1 MRTRSLVLIL
11 LLLCTAV
18 PALAGDTHPFN
29 VQDMWTM
36 KRISDPQLSPDG
48 KWVLFTLRTQD
59 FEANKGRTDL
69 WVIGVDGKNQRQL
82 TNDPANDSGGRWSP
96 DGQSIYFTSSRSG
109 SSQIW
114 KLAFSGGEAVQ
125 LTKLPLDVANIVVS
139 GDGSQLAFSAS
150 VFPNMSM
157 DESAKKV
164 AAKEADKAKGQVYD
178 QLMFRHWDTWWDGRR
193 SHVFV
198 MPSAGGD
205 AVDVM
210 KSMDA
215 DSPSIPFGGGEE
227 FTFTPDGKSIVFS
240 AKNVGREEAWSTNSD
255 LFVVP
260 LDGSSAPRT
269 LTEANKALDTRPV
282 FSPDGKSLAYLAM
295 ARPGFEADRQGI
307 MVMSWPAGEPRDIA
321 PKWDRSAESMAWSKD
336 GKTMYVVATNLGHQ
350 SLFSIDVAKGSTK
363 TLVSWGW
370 VNSIAGVSGKKV
382 IYDMD
387 HLRSPSELY
396 SASNDKDIMQ
406 LTSVNKDLLASVR
419 FGEPEQF
426 TFKGANNDEV
436 YAWAVR
442 PADFDASKKYPVA
455 LIVHGGPQGSMSNHF
470 HYRWNPEI
478 YAAHGYAVVFVD
490 FHGSTGYGQKFC
502 DDISNDWGGKP
513 LEDVQKGLDAAL
525 AKYTYMDKDNVVA
538 LGASYGA
545 WMMNWMAGQMP
556 DRFKAFVSHD
566 GNLDE
571 RFAYFDTEELW
582 FPEWEH
588 GGTPWDNPAGYAKH
602 NPIEFVN
609 KWKTPMLVI
618 HGGLDFRIPYTNGI
632 ATFTALQRRGIPSK
646 FLYFPDEN
654 HWVLHAANSIQW
666 HKEVLAW
673 IDQWTKTGTAGTSG
687 AASGTK

>member
-1 MRTRSLVLIL
+1 MRRILITTAL
-11 LLLCTAV
+11 LLITVSAF
-18 PALAGDTHPFN
+18 AADTHLFN
-29 VQDMWTM
+29 VHDMWSM

-69 WVIGVDGKNQRQL
+69 WVIGVDGKNERQL
-82 TNDPANDSGGRWSP
+82 TNNPANDSGGRWSP
-96 DGQSIYFTSSRSG
+96 DGQSIYFTSTRSG

-114 KLAFSGGEAVQ
+114 KLAASGGEAVQ
-125 LTKLPLDVANIVVS
+125 LTKLPLDVANVVVS
-139 GDGSQLAFSAS
+139 DDGSKLAFSMS
-150 VFPNMSM
+150 VFPGTTP

-198 MPSAGGD
+198 MPSAGGE

-210 KSMDA
+210 KAMDA
-215 DSPSIPFGGGEE
+215 DSPSVPFGGGEE
-227 FTFTPDGKSIVFS
+227 FAFTPDGKSIVFA
-240 AKNVGREEAWSTNSD
+240 AKNVGREEAWSTNGD
-255 LFVVP
+255 LFVVSI
-260 LDGSSAPRT
+260 DGSGTPRSIT
-269 LTEANKALDTRPV
+269 GANQALDTRPV

-295 ARPGFEADRQGI
+295 ARPGFEADRQAL
-307 MVMSWPAGEPRDIA
+307 MVMSWPDGQARDIA
-321 PKWDRSAESMAWSKD
+321 PKWDRSAESMVWSKD

-350 SLFSIDVAKGSTK
+350 SLFAVNVAKGEAK
-363 TLVSWGW
+363 ALVTWGW
-370 VNSIAGVSGKKV
+370 INNIAGVAGKKV
-382 IYDMD
+382 IFDMD
-387 HLRSPSELY
+387 HLRSPSEIY
-396 SASNDKDIMQ
+396 SASSDKDVAQ
-406 LTSVNKDLLASVR
+406 LTSVNKELLASVR
-419 FGEPEQF
+419 MGEPEQF
-426 TFKGANNDEV
+426 TFKGANNDDV
-436 YAWAVR
+436 YAWAVK

-490 FHGSTGYGQKFC
+490 FHGSTGYGQAFC
-502 DDISNDWGGKP
+502 DAISNDWGGKP

-525 AKYTYMDKDNVVA
+525 AKYSYMDKDNVVA

-602 NPIEFVN
+602 NPIEYVS

-666 HKEVLAW
+666 HTEVLAW

-687 AASGTK
+687 AASGSK

>member
-1 MRTRSLVLIL
+1 
-11 LLLCTAV
+11 
-18 PALAGDTHPFN
+18 
-29 VQDMWTM
+29 
-36 KRISDPQLSPDG
+36 
-48 KWVLFTLRTQD
+48 
-59 FEANKGRTDL
+59 
-69 WVIGVDGKNQRQL
+69 
-82 TNDPANDSGGRWSP
+82 
-96 DGQSIYFTSSRSG
+96 
-109 SSQIW
+109 
-114 KLAFSGGEAVQ
+114 
-125 LTKLPLDVANIVVS
+125 
-139 GDGSQLAFSAS
+139 
-150 VFPNMSM
+150 
-157 DESAKKV
+157 
-164 AAKEADKAKGQVYD
+164 
-178 QLMFRHWDTWWDGRR
+178 
-193 SHVFV
+193 
-198 MPSAGGD
+198 
-205 AVDVM
+205 
-210 KSMDA
+210 
-215 DSPSIPFGGGEE
+215 
-227 FTFTPDGKSIVFS
+227 
-240 AKNVGREEAWSTNSD
+240 
-255 LFVVP
+255 
-260 LDGSSAPRT
+260 
-269 LTEANKALDTRPV
+269 
-282 FSPDGKSLAYLAM
+282 M

-307 MVMSWPAGEPRDIA
+307 MVMSWPAGTARDIA
-321 PKWDRSAESMAWSKD
+321 PEWDRSAESMVWSKD
-336 GKTMYVVATNLGHQ
+336 GRTMYVVATNLGNQ
-350 SLFSIDVAKGSTK
+350 SLFAINVAKGDTK
-363 TLVSWGW
+363 ALVSWGW
-370 VNSIAGVSGKKV
+370 VNNIAGISGKKV

-406 LTSVNKDLLASVR
+406 LTSVNKDLLATVR

-426 TFKGANNDEV
+426 SFRGANNDEV
-436 YAWAVR
+436 YAYAVK

-525 AKYTYMDKDNVVA
+525 AKYGYMDKDNVVA

-666 HKEVLAW
+666 HTEVLSW
-673 IDQWTKTGTAGTSG
+673 IDQWTKNGAAGTSG